1 MHQHKILPFT
11 LIVTIVAMLLSA
23 CGPATPEATEAPT
36 EVVIEAPTETPTEA
50 PTAAPP
56 TEAPTEAPP
65 TEAPEERGTFR
76 QAHYSSWAGKES
88 LDPVS
93 PTRYLS
99 ATYYLYDRLC
109 GVDEKGLP
117 VPELAVSWEPDA
129 TAQKWTFKLREG
141 VKFHDGKPFT
151 SADVAYTFQHIFD
164 PELESSVAAVLGI
177 VDPEAIET
185 PDDLT
190 VVFNLKSGHADFPLL
205 LTFYM
210 VRMIPEG
217 SADTIE
223 ENPIGTGPYKLEKYD
238 IDGTTVFVSNDDYWR
253 GPPGCAR
260 IEVIAIA
267 DMEARVQAL
276 LADQIDFVE
285 ELAPEQLAMFE
296 DNPNYVIREVP
307 TGYWQAFTMDSTV
320 PPFDDVR
327 VRQAMKLVVDR
338 QEMIDIVLQGHGSL
352 ATDSPVWPGDP
363 YFLEIDRPQ
372 DIEKAKDL
380 LAEAGYPDGLTVEL
394 YVSDIDAFM
403 IPMSVVYKE
412 QAAEAGINVEIKQ
425 VPSDGFWTE
434 YWRVESFTG
443 THWGQRSA
451 DQVLN
456 EGFRCGASWG
466 EGYWCNEEFD
476 QLLDDARKELDL
488 AKRTELY
495 QKAQQLLIDEGPVI
509 IPFFKNEIDA
519 MNALVKG
526 IPLDKFDYDNIPWH
540 KIYIEE
546 Q

>member
-1 MHQHKILPFT
+1 MYKHKILQFA
-11 LIVTIVAMLLSA
+11 IVVAIVAMLLSA
-23 CGPATPEATEAPT
+23 CVPATPEATEAPT
-36 EVVIEAPTETPTEA
+36 EPTSEPV
-50 PTAAPP
+50 
-56 TEAPTEAPP
+56 
-65 TEAPEERGTFR
+65 EERGTFR
-76 QAHYSSWAGKES
+76 QAHYSTWAGQES
-88 LDPVS
+88 MDPVS

-99 ATYYLYDRLC
+99 AVYYLYDRLC
-109 GVDEKGLP
+109 GRDEEGWP
-117 VPELAVSWEPDA
+117 VPELAVSWESDA

-141 VKFHDGKPFT
+141 IKFHDGKPFT

-164 PELESSVAAVLGI
+164 PELESPVAAVLGI

-190 VVFNLKSGHADFPLL
+190 VVFNLKSGHADFPIL
-205 LTFYM
+205 LTDY
-210 VRMIPEG
+210 RARIIPEG
-217 SADTIE
+217 CLDTIE

-238 IDGTTVFVSNDDYWR
+238 LDGTTVFVSNDDYWR

-260 IEVIAIA
+260 IEVVTIP

-285 ELAPEQLAMFE
+285 ELAPEQLPMFE
-296 DNPNYVIREVP
+296 DNPNYVIRELP
-307 TGYWQAFTMDSTV
+307 TGYWQAFVMKTDE

-338 QEMIDIVLQGHGSL
+338 QEMIDMVLQGHGSV
-352 ATDSPVWPGDP
+352 AYDHPVWPGDP
-363 YFLEIDRPQ
+363 YHLVLDRPQ
-372 DIEKAKDL
+372 DTEKAKEL

-403 IPMSVVYKE
+403 IPMAVVYKD

-425 VPSDGFWTE
+425 VPSDGFWSK
-434 YWRVESFTG
+434 YWMVELFVG
-443 THWGQRSA
+443 THWGQRPA
-451 DQVLN
+451 DQILN
-456 EGFRCGASWG
+456 EGFRCGASWN
-466 EGYWCNEEFD
+466 EGYWCNEEFE
-476 QLLDDARKELDL
+476 QALDDARKELDL

-495 QKAQQLLIDEGPVI
+495 QEAQQLIADDAALI
-509 IPFFKNEIDA
+509 IPFFKNEIDV
-519 MNALVKG
+519 MHSRVKG